1 MLKVDVEKIS
11 GVKKSLRIEV
21 PQEVVKEA
29 FESVYS
35 ALKKKVKLPGFRQGR
50 VPVAVLEQRFSHE
63 AEHDVV
69 ERLIPDYYQKAL
81 KESGILPVVL
91 PTIEKVEIKRNAP
104 LSFTATV
111 ETKPEFLLSNYSNL
125 SLTRKEVTVSNESI
139 EEALKGLQESHS
151 QLEACDSSQEVEV
164 DHFVII
170 DFEGKIAGQVFEGGQ
185 GKGMLIQ
192 IGSKTLVPGFED
204 QLVGR
209 KKGDE
214 VQVKVEFPEDY
225 HAKNLAGKAA
235 EFHVIIREVKIK
247 IISSIDDAF
256 AKDVG
261 DYANLEELKNAL
273 EKDLRARAERDVEND
288 LRNQCIQKLIEK
300 NPIEVPPTLVD
311 NELSSMLFRL
321 QEQLKV
327 QGRTLDSDDTQLSS
341 LRDQYTI
348 VARERVQGRLILQEI
363 ARKEGMEISNT
374 EIDEELEKMAKE
386 TQREVAE
393 IQKYMRS
400 NEGAKENLG
409 ERLLEDK
416 ALSLVLSGTTSSGS

>member
-1 MLKVDVEKIS
+1 MKVAVEEIS
-11 GVKKSLRIEV
+11 GVKKLLRIEI

-29 FESVYS
+29 FKNVYS
-35 ALKKKVKLPGFRQGR
+35 DLKQKVKLPGFRQGK
-50 VPVAVLEQRFSHE
+50 VPIPVLEQRFSHE

-69 ERLIPDYYQKAL
+69 KRLVPDYYQRAV
-81 KESGILPVVL
+81 KENGILPVVL
-91 PTIEKVEIKRNAP
+91 PTIEKVEVKRNSP

-111 ETKPEFLLSNYSNL
+111 ETKPEFSLSDYSKL
-125 SLTRKEVTVSNESI
+125 SLTRKEVTVNKESI
-139 EEALKGLQESHS
+139 EEALKGLRESHS
-151 QLEACDSSQEVEV
+151 QLEACDLSQEVKA

-170 DFEGKIAGQVFEGGQ
+170 DFEGKIAGQSFEGGE
-185 GKGMLIQ
+185 GKGMLVQ

-204 QLVGR
+204 QLIGK

-214 VQVKVEFPEDY
+214 VQVKVQFPEDY
-225 HAKNLAGKAA
+225 QAKNLAGKAA

-247 IISSIDDAF
+247 ILSAIDDDF

-261 DYANLEELKNAL
+261 DYANLEELKQAL
-273 EKDLRARAERDVEND
+273 EKDLRGRAERDIEND

-300 NPIEVPPTLVD
+300 NPIEVPPTLVE

-321 QEQLKV
+321 QQQLKG
-327 QGRTLDSDDTQLSS
+327 QGQSLDSDDPQLSS
-341 LRDQYTI
+341 LRDQYII
-348 VARERVQGRLILQEI
+348 VARERIQGRLILQEI

-374 EIDEELEKMAKE
+374 EIETELEKMAEE
-386 TQREVAE
+386 TKRDIGE
-393 IQKYMRS
+393 IHQYIRS

-416 ALSLVLSGTTSSGS
+416 ALSFVLSGASYSGG